1 MARLATRRTTS
12 HQPEILCG
20 LTQEVRFCSAPD
32 GARIAYAIHGR
43 GPPLVR
49 TATWLTH
56 LELDW
61 ESPVWRHWLK
71 GLAERNTVLR
81 YDERGCGLS
90 DRAVEDHSLDA
101 RLADLEA
108 VIEAAGLERFALLGM
123 SQGGPVAIAHA
134 ARHPERV
141 SHLVLFATYAR
152 GRLMRDPSPS
162 AREQAELMISLIRM
176 GWAQDHQAFRRL
188 FTTLFIPG
196 ATPEQMDWFDHL
208 QRVTTEPET
217 AVRIRHARNHDD
229 VTAAAGRVVSP
240 TLVLH
245 ARDDALVPFGE
256 GRLLATLIPGARLVA
271 LESRNHIL
279 LPDEPAWPAFLDEL
293 HAFLDPDG
301 LAVPAELP
309 ADLSRRE
316 LDILE
321 LVAAGLSNEEIAARL
336 YISVRT
342 VERHLS
348 NIYAK
353 LRVSGKA
360 GRAAAAARFA
370 SLRASRHA
378 GA

>member
-1 MARLATRRTTS
+1 MSPKR
-12 HQPEILCG
+12 QPAGSG
-20 LTQEVRFCSAPD
+20 LTRDIQFCRSGD
-32 GARIAYAIHGR
+32 GARIAYSIHGT

-49 TATWLTH
+49 SATWLTH
-56 LELDW
+56 LEFDW
-61 ESPVWRHWLK
+61 ESPVWRHWLE
-71 GLAERNTVLR
+71 GLGERHSVLR

-90 DRAVEDHSLDA
+90 DRDVEDLSLEA

-108 VIEAAGLERFALLGM
+108 VTDAAGLERFDLLGM
-123 SQGGPVAIAHA
+123 SQGGTVAVAYA

-141 SHLVLFATYAR
+141 SHLVLFGTYAR
-152 GRLMRDPSPS
+152 GRLMRDLSAP
-162 AREQAELMISLIRM
+162 AREQAELMISLIRI
-176 GWAQDHQAFRRL
+176 GWAQDNQAFRRL

-196 ATPEQMDWFDHL
+196 ATPEQMSWFDEL

-217 AVRIRHARNHDD
+217 AVRIRNARNRDE
-229 VTAAAGRVVSP
+229 VTGAAAQVVSP

-245 ARDDALVPFGE
+245 ARDDALVPFSE

-279 LPDEPAWPAFLDEL
+279 LENEPAWPAFLDEL
-293 HAFLDPDG
+293 RAFVDADSPP
-301 LAVPAELP
+301 VPNELLS
-309 ADLSRRE
+309 DLSNRE

-321 LVAAGLSNEEIAARL
+321 LVAAGLSNDEIASRL

-348 NIYAK
+348 NTYGK

-360 GRAAAAARFA
+360 ARAAAAARFA
-370 SLRASRHA
+370 SLRVSRQA